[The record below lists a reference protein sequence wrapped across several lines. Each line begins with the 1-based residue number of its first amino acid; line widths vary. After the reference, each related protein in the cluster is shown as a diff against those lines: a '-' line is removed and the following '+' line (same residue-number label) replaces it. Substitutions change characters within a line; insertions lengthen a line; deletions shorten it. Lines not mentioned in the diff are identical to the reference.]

1 MARIDFHSNV
11 ADKLLY
17 ACRLARKIMRS
28 SEDQN
33 RTIVFTGEIADLKK
47 LDGLLWSFSKTDFLP
62 HCFASDDTAQE
73 TPVILV
79 ARSALGDLKALPHA
93 DVFVHLSN
101 QMLPNIDS
109 IIARFPR
116 LIEIVSTHED
126 ERLAGRERYKAY
138 QTLGHELH
146 HFDQSKNNPN

>member
-101 QMLPNIDS
+101 QC
-109 IIARFPR
+109 
-116 LIEIVSTHED
+116 
-126 ERLAGRERYKAY
+126 Y
-138 QTLGHELH
+138 QTLI
-146 HFDQSKNNPN
+146 QSLLVFPV